1 MSSLSN
7 SLAPQNRFFPMYSG
21 ADDITRAM
29 AIASGLGGFGAGADY
44 EEAMENRRLS
54 GGNAEE

>member
-1 MSSLSN
+1 MPSLSN
-7 SLAPQNRFFPMYSG
+7 SLAPQNRFILTYSG

-29 AIASGLGGFGAGADY
+29 AMASGFGGFDAGADY